1 MLEVFPNPASYYFIL
16 KFNLSDKTENSMVTL
31 RDQTGKTV
39 WSKRLTRKTDQEVIP
54 VMELNSGIYLITL
67 QTENIIIESVKVAIV
82 K

>member
-1 MLEVFPNPASYYFIL
+1 MLEVFPNPASNYFIL
-16 KFNLSDKTENSMVTL
+16 KFTLSDKTKNSMITM

-39 WSKRLTRKTDQEVIP
+39 WSKQLTRKTDQEVIP
-54 VMELNSGIYLITL
+54 VTELNSGIYLITL

>member
-1 MLEVFPNPASYYFIL
+1 MLEVFPNPASNYFIL